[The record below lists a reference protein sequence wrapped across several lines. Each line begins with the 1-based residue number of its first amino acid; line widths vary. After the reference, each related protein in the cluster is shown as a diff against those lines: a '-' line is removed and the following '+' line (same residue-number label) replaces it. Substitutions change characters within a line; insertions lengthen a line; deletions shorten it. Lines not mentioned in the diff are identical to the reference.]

1 MRKKTVSVVLA
12 ITMAVLTGC
21 SGGSSSASSGS
32 AAAPAPVL
40 DTAAGTEDTSGA
52 ASGNES
58 PDSGKAGEK
67 VAVDEA
73 YTWTAAMNVAETTL
87 NYKMMEKFKEL
98 IEARSDG
105 KITLNLY
112 ANGQLGNDTEQMQG
126 LIEGSNDFVT
136 TITSGLTSF
145 VPAYGVFD
153 LPNAFPDLDTMRK
166 VLDDETFVST
176 LNKDSATTN
185 VRLMGMADA
194 GFRQTTSN
202 REIHGAGDFSGLKIR
217 VIQNP
222 YHIAY
227 WQSLGANALAMDF
240 SEVYVG
246 LQQKTIDAQENPY
259 MNIVANKFYETQ
271 DYVIET
277 NHLGHVIVFLM
288 NDSLYTGLPAHV
300 QELVDACA
308 QEAIVYTR
316 GLADESI
323 AQDKAAIE
331 ASGTAIISLAPA
343 VQKEMKEKASGVY
356 DQVRQDVGDQLV
368 DALLDAIDAAGS
380 NTHQ

>member
-21 SGGSSSASSGS
+21 SGGSSSVSSG
-32 AAAPAPVL
+32 AAEAPAL
-40 DTAAGTEDTSGA
+40 DATAGAEEPSGA

-58 PDSGKAGEK
+58 PDSGEAGEK
-67 VAVDEA
+67 VAVDES
-73 YTWTAAMNVAETTL
+73 YTWTVAMNVAETTL

-202 REIHGAGDFSGLKIR
+202 REIHEAGDFSGLKIR

-288 NDSLYTGLPAHV
+288 NDSLYTSLPAQV

-323 AQDKAAIE
+323 AQDKATIE
-331 ASGTAIISLAPA
+331 ASGTAIISLDPA

-368 DALLDAIDAAGS
+368 DTLLDAIDAAGS
-380 NTHQ
+380 NTRQ

>member
-32 AAAPAPVL
+32 AAAPAPAL
-40 DTAAGTEDTSGA
+40 DTTAGTEDTSGA

-288 NDSLYTGLPAHV
+288 NDSLYTSLPAQV

-323 AQDKAAIE
+323 AQDKATIE
-331 ASGTAIISLAPA
+331 ASGTAIISLDPA

-368 DALLDAIDAAGS
+368 DTLLDAIDAAGS
-380 NTHQ
+380 NTRQ

>member
-32 AAAPAPVL
+32 AAAPAPAL
-40 DTAAGTEDTSGA
+40 DTTAGAGEASGT

-58 PDSGKAGEK
+58 PDSAEAGEK

-288 NDSLYTGLPAHV
+288 NDSLYTGLPAQV

>member
-1 MRKKTVSVVLA
+1 MKKKMSVLLA
-12 ITMAVLTGC
+12 LTMMALTAC
-21 SGGSSSASSGS
+21 SGGTGSGTTT
-32 AAAPAPVL
+32 AAPAAE
-40 DTAAGTEDTSGA
+40 AATTTGEA
-52 ASGNES
+52 APES
-58 PDSGKAGEK
+58 EKADAPAGEQ
-67 VAVDEA
+67 VEIADS
-73 YTWTAAMNVAETTL
+73 YTWTVAMNVAETTL
-87 NYKMMEKFKEL
+87 NYKMMDKFKEL
-98 IEARSDG
+98 IEERSGG

-126 LIEGSNDFVT
+126 LIDGSNDFVT

-153 LPNAFPDLDTMRK
+153 LPNAFPNLETMRK
-166 VLDDETFVST
+166 VLDDESFVET

-202 REIHGAGDFSGLKIR
+202 KEIHSVADFSGLKIR

-227 WQSLGANALAMDF
+227 WQALGANALAMDF

-259 MNIVANKFYETQ
+259 MNIVSNKFYEAQ

-277 NHLGHVIVFLM
+277 NHLGHIIVFLM
-288 NDSLYTGLPAHV
+288 NDSVYTGLPENV
-300 QELVDACA
+300 QKLVDECA
-308 QEAIVYTR
+308 HEAIVYTR
-316 GLADESI
+316 GLADDSI
-323 AQDKAAIE
+323 AADKKTIE
-331 ASGTAIISLAPA
+331 ESGTKIITLDES
-343 VQKEMKEKASGVY
+343 VQAEMKEKAAGVY
-356 DQVRQDVGDQLV
+356 DQIREAVGDELV
-368 DALLDAIDAAGS
+368 DSLLNAIDAAK
-380 NTHQ
+380 

>member
-1 MRKKTVSVVLA
+1 MKRRLSAVLA
-12 ITMAVLTGC
+12 MSMFIMTAC
-21 SGGSSSASSGS
+21 SGGGDLSSTTAASVEAPKQE
-32 AAAPAPVL
+32 AAQ
-40 DTAAGTEDTSGA
+40 TAAG
-52 ASGNES
+52 ES
-58 PDSGKAGEK
+58 QAAGEYGDI
-67 VAVDEA
+67 ADE
-73 YTWTAAMNVAETTL
+73 YTWTVAMNVAETTL
-87 NYKMMEKFKEL
+87 NYKMMDKFKEL
-98 IEARSDG
+98 VEAKSG
-105 KITLNLY
+105 NKIKLNLY

-153 LPNAFPDLDTMRK
+153 LPNAFPDLETMRT
-166 VLDDETFVST
+166 VLDNSSFVEK
-176 LNKDSATTN
+176 LNSDSAATN

-202 REIHGAGDFSGLKIR
+202 REIHSAADFAGLKIR

-227 WQSLGANALAMDF
+227 WQALGANALAMDF

-259 MNIVANKFYETQ
+259 MNIVSNKFYETQ

-288 NDSLYTGLPAHV
+288 NDSLYSGLPENVQQLVNDCAH
-300 QELVDACA
+300 
-308 QEAIVYTR
+308 EAILYTR

-323 AQDKAAIE
+323 EDDKKVIE
-331 ASGTAIISLAPA
+331 ESGTQIITLDAS
-343 VQKEMKEKASGVY
+343 VQEEMKEKARGVY
-356 DQVRQDVGDQLV
+356 DQIRATVGDELV
-368 DALLDAIDAAGS
+368 DTLLNAIDEAK
-380 NTHQ
+380 